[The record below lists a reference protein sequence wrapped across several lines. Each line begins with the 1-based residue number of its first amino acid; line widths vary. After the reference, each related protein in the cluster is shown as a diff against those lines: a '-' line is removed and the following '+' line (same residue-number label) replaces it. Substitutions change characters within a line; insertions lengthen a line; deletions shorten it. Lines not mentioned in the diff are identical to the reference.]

1 MFDYKHYVPVL
12 RWKQSEWL
20 ALREL
25 TGVQR
30 KEVTP
35 LIEIVPVKFMDKK
48 TKDIKEENCIKEEI
62 NKIVT
67 GIKENWGVSRA
78 FIDVHL
84 LDVEIRTFVMKEIIV
99 TGNNMNLYLIPVI
112 HLNYSREYLDMISD
126 LPNKNQGGACL
137 RLNIEE
143 VSGTSLIDKVNWLID
158 VVGIKHD
165 NVDLI
170 VDYKLINEGRLK
182 FSYLIQTI
190 PSIREWRTL
199 TVIMGAFPKDLS
211 DFKLGEHLHP
221 RLDWQSWLKEVASNS
236 HLDRLPTFG
245 DYTIQHPIYSEPPE
259 RANVSASIRYA
270 SDSAWVIMRGE
281 GLFHDN
287 SPGFAQYPANA
298 LLLSSRD
305 EFCGKNFSFGDKYIY
320 EMGQQNIKYGNPMS
334 WLKAGINHHITL
346 VVRQLSSL
354 SD

>member
-25 TGVQR
+25 TDVQR
-30 KEVTP
+30 KEITP
-35 LIEIVPVKFMDKK
+35 LIEIVPVKFVDKE
-48 TKDIKEENCIKEEI
+48 TKEIKEENCIKEEI
-62 NKIVT
+62 NKIVN
-67 GIKENWGVSRA
+67 GIKRNWGEARA

-99 TGNNMNLYLIPVI
+99 TGNNLNLYLIPVI
-112 HLNYSREYLDMISD
+112 HLNYSRGYLDMISN

-143 VSGTSLIDKVNWLID
+143 VSGVSLIDKVDRLID
-158 VVGIKHD
+158 IVGIKHD

-170 VDYKLINEGRLK
+170 VDYKLINEGQLK
-182 FSYLIQTI
+182 FNYLIQTI

-211 DFKLGEHLHP
+211 DFELGEHLHP
-221 RLDWQSWLKEVASNS
+221 RQDWQCWLKEVASNS
-236 HLDRLPTFG
+236 HLDRLPAFG
-245 DYTIQHPIYSEPPE
+245 DYTIQYPIYSEPPE

-287 SPGFAQYPANA
+287 SPGHAQYPANA
-298 LLLSSRD
+298 LLLSVRD
-305 EFCGKNFSFGDKYIY
+305 EFCGEKFSFGDKYIY
-320 EMGQQNIKYGNPMS
+320 EMGQQNKKYGNPMS

-346 VVRQLSSL
+346 VIRQLSNL

>member
-25 TGVQR
+25 TDVQK

-62 NKIVT
+62 YKIVT
-67 GIKENWGVSRA
+67 GIKGNWGESRV

-99 TGNNMNLYLIPVI
+99 TGNNLNLYLIPVI
-112 HLNYSREYLDMISD
+112 HLNYSRRYLDMISN
-126 LPNKNQGGACL
+126 LPNKSQGGMCL
-137 RLNIEE
+137 RLNIED
-143 VSGTSLIDKVNWLID
+143 VSGTSLIVKVNRLID

-170 VDYKLINEGRLK
+170 VDYKLINEGQLK
-182 FSYLIQTI
+182 FNYLIQTI

-199 TVIMGAFPKDLS
+199 TVIMGASPKDLS
-211 DFKLGEHLHP
+211 GFKPGEHLHP
-221 RLDWQSWLKEVASNS
+221 RLDWQCWLKEVESNS

-259 RANVSASIRYA
+259 RANFSASIRYTSK
-270 SDSAWVIMRGE
+270 SDWLIMRGE
-281 GLFHDN
+281 GVFHHN

-298 LLLSSRD
+298 LLLSERD
-305 EFCGKNFSFGDKYIY
+305 EFCGRGFSFGDKYI
-320 EMGQQNIKYGNPMS
+320 
-334 WLKAGINHHITL
+334 
-346 VVRQLSSL
+346 
-354 SD
+354 